1 MRGES
6 RHLPS
11 RPRRAGMRRSGQAAG
26 ANGDRGTSRPAVT
39 ADDAEKLAGLLEPV
53 IAGAGMDLEAV
64 RIARAGRRRLLRI
77 VVDADGGAGLDGIAE
92 VSQKIS
98 ACLDSSGAMGDT
110 PYTLE
115 VSSPGVDR
123 PLTEPRHWRRA
134 NGRLVTVPLTSQ
146 QHEGPAAP
154 GGAAPAVRGRV
165 IGASEHGVV
174 LDVDGARRDYTY
186 AELGPGRVEVEFARE
201 DGDVQSGNKGV
212 LDGH

>member
-6 RHLPS
+6 RHVPS
-11 RPRRAGMRRSGQAAG
+11 RPRRAGMRESGQGAS
-26 ANGDRGTSRPAVT
+26 ANGGRGTSRAAVT

-53 IAGAGMDLEAV
+53 IAGAGMDLEGV
-64 RIARAGRRRLLRI
+64 RITRAGRRRLLRI
-77 VVDADGGAGLDGIAE
+77 VVDADGGAGLDEIAQ

-98 ACLDSSGAMGDT
+98 AFLDSSGAMGDS

-134 NGRLVTVPLTSQ
+134 QGRLVTVPLASQ
-146 QHEGPAAP
+146 QQEGPAA
-154 GGAAPAVRGRV
+154 GRGAAAVRGRV
-165 IGASEHGVV
+165 IRASEHGVA
-174 LDVDGARRDYTY
+174 LDVDGARRDFAY
-186 AELGPGRVEVEFARE
+186 AELGPGQVEVEFARE
-201 DGDVQSGNKGV
+201 DGHAQPGDKGI

>member
-11 RPRRAGMRRSGQAAG
+11 RPRRAGMRGSGQG
-26 ANGDRGTSRPAVT
+26 VSANGDRGTSRPAVT

-92 VSQKIS
+92 VSRKIS
-98 ACLDSSGAMGDT
+98 ACLDSSGAMGET

-115 VSSPGVDR
+115 VSSRAWTGHSPSRGTGGGRRTAWSPSPSPASSTRARQPLAGPR
-123 PLTEPRHWRRA
+123 PY
-134 NGRLVTVPLTSQ
+134 
-146 QHEGPAAP
+146 
-154 GGAAPAVRGRV
+154 
-165 IGASEHGVV
+165 
-174 LDVDGARRDYTY
+174 VDG
-186 AELGPGRVEVEFARE
+186 
-201 DGDVQSGNKGV
+201 
-212 LDGH
+212 